1 MSEEALKRPVVS
13 IDALRKSRATTS
25 RMAQERSLMW
35 SPGMLAVSSCSPY
48 PSQIRCRGG
57 WRGQRALTA
66 RGNL

>member
-35 SPGMLAVSSCSPY
+35 SPGMLAVS
-48 PSQIRCRGG
+48 
-57 WRGQRALTA
+57 
-66 RGNL
+66 